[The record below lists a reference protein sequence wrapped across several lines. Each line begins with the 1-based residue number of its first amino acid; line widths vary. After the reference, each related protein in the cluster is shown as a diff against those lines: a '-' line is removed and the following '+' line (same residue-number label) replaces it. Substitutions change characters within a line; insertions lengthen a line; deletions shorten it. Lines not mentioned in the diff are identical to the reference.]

1 MKSKTLAK
9 YIMSTKA
16 KLEMKEIEQI
26 QQMLM
31 K

>member
-1 MKSKTLAK
+1 MKSKPLAK